1 MKELP
6 KLCMLNVP
14 MDIFSFAM
22 GAPDSENKESSKD
35 AISLE
40 MLLNPLLCTSFK
52 TGVTNPLPEPMTRFT
67 STWSNRLTNVSI
79 QVAFTS
85 GTYKDE
91 EGWRDE
97 RGERK
102 EREEEG
108 SRGGSDLKNRVEN
121 KREKEEWG
129 SV

>member
-35 AISLE
+35 TISLE

-52 TGVTNPLPEPMTRFT
+52 TGVTKPLPEPMTRFT

-85 GTYKDE
+85 GTYKEKEDGGMR
-91 EGWRDE
+91 EG
-97 RGERK
+97 
-102 EREEEG
+102 
-108 SRGGSDLKNRVEN
+108 GG
-121 KREKEEWG
+121 KREKRKGVEEEAI
-129 SV
+129 